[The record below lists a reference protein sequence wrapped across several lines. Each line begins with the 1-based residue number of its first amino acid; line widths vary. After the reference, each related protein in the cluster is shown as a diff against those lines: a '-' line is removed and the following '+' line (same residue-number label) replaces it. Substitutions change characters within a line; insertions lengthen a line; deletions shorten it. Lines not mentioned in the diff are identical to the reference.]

1 MLRTWSFAYL
11 RELPAGSFA
20 GWRKGGKKSKVV
32 FAGFGI
38 SAVYKFVTDGLK
50 LFPSEVD
57 FGVRGLLGKGN
68 VYRTNAGL
76 DVLPALQG

>member
-1 MLRTWSFAYL
+1 MVPLRTAL
-11 RELPAGSFA
+11 IVEEHGVLPYPEGTACGEVLLAGE
-20 GWRKGGKKSKVV
+20 KGGKKSKVV

-57 FGVRGLLGKGN
+57 FGVSFSILI
-68 VYRTNAGL
+68 
-76 DVLPALQG
+76 